1 MWTRWTVL
9 RRLNKNSPPPPPPA
23 HSRQGRTAFRDQLS
37 SLLVCTVSN
46 VSLHHV
52 PVSPVPGQ
60 GGANVCR
67 VVPVQSAVFS
77 ASADA
82 RSAAFSAEQLLAGQL
97 VQRGA
102 GETPVGC

>member
-9 RRLNKNSPPPPPPA
+9 RRLNKNSPPPPPA
-23 HSRQGRTAFRDQLS
+23 HSRQGGTAFRDQLS